1 MVKKFLQPTEINVTV
16 ENESAM
22 SKVRKEL
29 VIVPERIP
37 VGMVVAVL
45 PDKPEDR
52 YWLAQVV
59 EVEEQPLKYRL
70 HFYERNNQLKIWKLM
85 KGKRSHGSCQHGAVI
100 FAGVQFN
107 QNNSMKKDSADKILY
122 ALQQSS

>member
-1 MVKKFLQPTEINVTV
+1 MVKNFLQPTEINVTV

-22 SKVRKEL
+22 SKVWKEL

-70 HFYERNNQLKIWKLM
+70 HFYEHNNQLKIWKLM
-85 KGKRSHGSCQHGAVI
+85 KGKQSHGSCQHGAVI

>member
-1 MVKKFLQPTEINVTV
+1 MVKKILQPTEINVTV
-16 ENESAM
+16 ENENAM
-22 SKVRKEL
+22 SKVRNEL
-29 VIVPERIP
+29 VIVPEKIP

-45 PDKPEDR
+45 PDNSEDK
-52 YWLAQVV
+52 YWLAKVV

-85 KGKRSHGSCQHGAVI
+85 KGKQSHGTCHHEAVI